1 MSINEKSEVKTLRK
15 SKEEALESTVY
26 YKPEPFPLDVEEL
39 SLEAKTKSGLNVKIV
54 SQTNAELRRFDKVKN
69 PNLICLLDF
78 HCGKIY
84 MKKDDGSLWLFTFNE
99 KCMVWV
105 KLYDYIVEG
114 FMALCILQNR
124 GFNRSIPKWVWVKK
138 NVKLKMLK
146 MLKVLENERLLQK
159 NVLEDYVSQKS
170 HKKNVVLPNLIS
182 KTQGSREVASNG

>member
-1 MSINEKSEVKTLRK
+1 MVKEKRK
-15 SKEEALESTVY
+15 LGFEDSGRY

-39 SLEAKTKSGLNVKIV
+39 NIEAKTKSGLNVKIV